1 MRKLVN
7 VAHGDIICR
16 DQLSEDNRLTE
27 ITEGFCGLLF
37 LATYVLNLHERVAL
51 HLSQTN
57 LCRDLRFFPFLF
69 SPHIVFP
76 SPESQAVVLLH
87 LFYECLALCAAVSLC
102 STNAFQEQSSSLRSH
117 YQLGQVSEKHRKV
130 ASAL

>member
-1 MRKLVN
+1 M
-7 VAHGDIICR
+7 AHGDIICR
-16 DQLSEDNRLTE
+16 DQLFEDNRLTGV
-27 ITEGFCGLLF
+27 TEGFCGLLF

-57 LCRDLRFFPFLF
+57 LCRDFRFSPFLF

-87 LFYECLALCAAVSLC
+87 LFYKCLTLCEAVLLC
-102 STNAFQEQSSSLRSH
+102 PTNAFQEQSSIRS
-117 YQLGQVSEKHRKV
+117 QNELGHVSEMHREV
-130 ASAL
+130 ALAL